1 MFKKITVLLLVFN
14 FLTLPAFAEKQEWV
28 DKNFDFSKAKKIY
41 CANYIP
47 DVLANGIVE
56 HEIND
61 IVCEKF
67 DSKIVNKLTPYKYE
81 FYSIEDIID
90 EIKEKQGTDL
100 NILGKMDPEAANA
113 TISQYLNENFDL
125 AFLSYV
131 QVYGTASQYV
141 QGHYMETPS
150 TQTSQVITPNGVG
163 TVYTQGTTKTYI
175 PGGYAAKPCAVVRFE
190 VINIKTDNAVWV
202 RIDDR
207 AKVNTI
213 VDNTKPKDILSRIVS
228 SFYGDFSSRLIKD
241 CKKEK

>member
-1 MFKKITVLLLVFN
+1 MCKKITVLLLVLIS
-14 FLTLPAFAEKQEWV
+14 LTLPAFAVKQEWV

-141 QGHYMETPS
+141 QGH
-150 TQTSQVITPNGVG
+150 
-163 TVYTQGTTKTYI
+163 
-175 PGGYAAKPCAVVRFE
+175 
-190 VINIKTDNAVWV
+190 
-202 RIDDR
+202 
-207 AKVNTI
+207 
-213 VDNTKPKDILSRIVS
+213 
-228 SFYGDFSSRLIKD
+228 
-241 CKKEK
+241 